1 MKNASSYKMDGLN
14 QVDRYPDSL
23 KPGYFEVEERD
34 VNDLLTYAVEL
45 SKQFNYFTLDDKADG
60 TWEDFFLAD
69 ANVMIR
75 IFSKF
80 DVNRFIRVYDSLRSR
95 VLEHIEESDE
105 KELLGEFEQ
114 LMDFIHQ
121 FTVSQLMMRMNLK
134 KVEHAEHFLELTEF
148 KKIVTAFDGYSI
160 DLARFIPFYE
170 DAGKKFGDS
179 ISLKL
184 QIDPGLYS
192 KESTGME
199 EPSFFAG
206 ETIIEKISDAL
217 SFIDKLFEN
226 LGANYYR
233 IAEASRYYLD
243 NHSGKAIFYP
253 PHIGLLLA
261 FLNLYQTLGKHL
273 NRFTQKHLD
282 FYYKEDLGI
291 KRLQQEA
298 DKVHL
303 VFSLNPSVREF
314 VIKKGERVLTGLQGQ
329 SSPVIFRI
337 DEDITLRHT
346 KVVELKTIYKT
357 EVRKLQAKNKGHADA
372 SVTEIKIYCEDNPVA
387 EPADFITK
395 KKRIYSWPVLGED
408 QKDLVKKSR
417 TMNDANIGLS
427 VASPLFY
434 AIDGKRI
441 FTLQFYISK
450 ASFELFEEYV
460 QKYGKAYQANSELA
474 KQFSGINQE
483 VIVFDIL
490 ARAFNIKITGPAGW
504 IIIDQYR
511 VSLEKDGKN
520 NNYFQVEFELG
531 QKDQPVQE
539 YDPVLHGADFDVQ
552 WPMVSIFLNN
562 NAFFHPYTFFQ
573 FIKINKVSINVKVE
587 GSTRLQLQ
595 NNFGKVTNASPFHL
609 FGPQPEAG
617 SFFDIRNTNIFNR
630 FTKDFSVKISWLDLP
645 KVIGGFET
653 YYDAY
658 DSNIKNDSFKVT
670 LNVLTKD
677 VYQGEETGKVVL
689 DLFKMNE
696 QYLDTQTVFA
706 DPAFERYVFDNA
718 PLLSKEE
725 MINTGQFFPDGAIRV
740 ELIKPD
746 EAFGHKIYPSVFPAV
761 VMHNSGGLLGGIF
774 RKKWPIPNLPYA
786 PKVKAVTV
794 DYELEYSEELVA
806 QKKGINQHS
815 QVSLFHFHPF
825 GYRQIYPQNHSTQI
839 DFIPPVVNKANL
851 YIGLTELKPGME
863 LNLLFQLDEHNFLPV
878 ENEEE
883 PVRWYYLVKDE
894 WIPLKKRAVLI
905 DDTYQFI
912 NSGIVKLSIP
922 LDISPGNTILNP
934 SCYWLRASCDAFIR
948 TRVKAVIAQA
958 VTATRVMDPA
968 ADTFADFKLEAGL
981 LKEFSRKIPQV
992 LSIQQPFRSFGG
1004 RATESDKSYYTRVSG
1019 ILGHKQRLVTARD
1032 IAECILGRFPNEIYK
1047 VICYNGYA
1055 GQYNYRPGPALQ
1067 VVLLPFIEH
1076 LSFFK
1081 IAEPRVKI
1089 STIYTIHQY
1098 LKDLVSPFFK
1108 NQLEVRNPDYET
1120 VKVVCSVIFKYD
1132 QSGENTG
1139 NYIQLLNN
1147 DLRKMISPWLFE
1159 TGMEV
1164 MTDGYIYPS
1173 EILNFI
1179 KKCSYV
1185 QYVTGF
1191 TMLHFY
1197 HCYNTST
1204 GKMEARF
1211 VDSSELKLTLLKV
1224 YLPGAVFIAAEHN
1237 DITTVEK
1244 PGYLPAPD
1252 TGIQRLVIGSEFV
1265 VNAAHKKSEYIENTD
1280 DPHGRDNDEIDIY
1293 FKTKL

>member
-14 QVDRYPDSL
+14 QLDRYPDSL

-45 SKQFNYFTLDDKADG
+45 SKQFKYFTLDDKADG

-95 VLEHIEESDE
+95 LLEHIEESDE
-105 KELLGEFEQ
+105 RELLGEFEQ
-114 LMDFIHQ
+114 LMNFIHQ

-134 KVEHAEHFLELTEF
+134 RFGHSEHFLELTAF
-148 KKIVTAFDGYSI
+148 KKIVTAFDGYGIELES
-160 DLARFIPFYE
+160 FIPFYE
-170 DAGKKFGDS
+170 DAAKKFGDS

-184 QIDPGLYS
+184 QVDPVLYTGD
-192 KESTGME
+192 STRQE
-199 EPSFFAG
+199 EPEFFAG
-206 ETIIEKISDAL
+206 ETIAEKIADAL

-226 LGANYYR
+226 LGVNYFR
-233 IAEASRYYLD
+233 IAEASRNYLD
-243 NHSGKAIFYP
+243 NPSGKEISYP
-253 PHIGLLLA
+253 PHLGLLLA
-261 FLNLYQTLGKHL
+261 FLDLYQTLGKQL

-291 KRLQQEA
+291 KPRIPEP

-303 VFSLNPSVREF
+303 LFTINPSVRDF
-314 VIKKGERVLTGLQGQ
+314 VIKRGEPVLTGLKGQ
-329 SSPVIFRI
+329 SSPEIFAV

-357 EVRKLQAKNKGHADA
+357 GVKKLLTKKKGHADN
-372 SVTEIKIYCEDNPVA
+372 SVIEMKLYCADNPVV
-387 EPADFITK
+387 EPADFIAK
-395 KKRIYSWPVLGED
+395 KKRILSWPVLGED
-408 QKDLVKKSR
+408 QNDLVKKSR
-417 TMNDANIGLS
+417 TMKDADTGLS

-434 AIDGKRI
+434 AVDGKRS
-441 FTLQFYISK
+441 FTIQFYICK
-450 ASFELFEEYV
+450 ASYGLFENFIQQYV
-460 QKYGKAYQANSELA
+460 KAYQANSELDWRF
-474 KQFSGINQE
+474 KGISRE
-483 VIVFDIL
+483 VIVYDVL
-490 ARAFNIKITGPAGW
+490 NNAFNIKITGPVGW
-504 IIIDQYR
+504 IAIDDYR
-511 VSLEKDGKN
+511 VRLEKDGLN
-520 NNYFQVEFELG
+520 YYFQIEFELG
-531 QKDQPVQE
+531 HKDQPVHE
-539 YDPVLHGADFDVQ
+539 YDALIHGAAFNVQ

-562 NAFFHPYTFFQ
+562 NAFFHPYTFLQ
-573 FIKINKVSINVKVE
+573 HIKVNRVSINTKVE
-587 GSTRLQLQ
+587 GSTRVQLQ

-609 FGPQPEAG
+609 FGPLPEPG

-645 KVIGGFET
+645 KVFGGFNT
-653 YYDAY
+653 YYKEY
-658 DSNIKNDSFKVT
+658 HSNIKNDSFKVT

-677 VYQGEETGKVVL
+677 VYQGEESRKVVL

-696 QYLDTQTVFA
+696 QYLDTQTVFT
-706 DPAFERYVFDNA
+706 DPAFERYVFDNS

-725 MINTGQFFPDGAIRV
+725 MINTGQFVPDGAVRI
-740 ELIKPD
+740 ELIKPAD
-746 EAFGHKIYPSVFPAV
+746 AFGHKLYPSVFPAV
-761 VMHNSGGLLGGIF
+761 VMHNSGGLFGGIF
-774 RKKWPIPNLPYA
+774 RKKWPIPNQPYA

-794 DYELEYSEELVA
+794 DYELEYSEELTA
-806 QKKGINQHS
+806 QKNSTDQHS
-815 QVSLFHFHPF
+815 QVSLFHFFPF
-825 GYRQIYPQNHSTQI
+825 GYRQVYPKNNSNEI
-839 DFIPPVVNKANL
+839 DFIPPVDSKANL
-851 YIGLTELKPGME
+851 YIGLTELRPGME

-878 ENEEE
+878 ENKEE
-883 PVRWYYLVKDE
+883 PVRWHYLVKDE
-894 WIPLKKRAVLI
+894 WIPLKERAVLM

-912 NSGIVKLSIP
+912 NSGIIKLGIP
-922 LDISPGNTILNP
+922 MDISTGSTILNP
-934 SCYWLRASCDAFIR
+934 SFYWLRASSDGFIR

-958 VTATRVMDPA
+958 VTATRILSPAGETPMDL
-968 ADTFADFKLEAGL
+968 KLEPGL

-992 LSIQQPFRSFGG
+992 LSVQQPFRSFGG
-1004 RATESDKSYYTRVSG
+1004 RVKESDKSYYTRVSG
-1019 ILGHKQRLVTARD
+1019 ILGNKQRLVTAKD
-1032 IAECILGRFPNEIYK
+1032 IAESILERFPDEVYK

-1055 GQYNYRPGPALQ
+1055 SQYNYRPGPALQ
-1067 VVLLPFIEH
+1067 VVLLPVIEH
-1076 LSFFK
+1076 LTFFK
-1081 IAEPRVKI
+1081 IAEPKVKI
-1089 STIYTIHQY
+1089 STIYDIHKH
-1098 LKDLVSPFFK
+1098 LKGLVSPFFK

-1120 VKVVCSVIFKYD
+1120 VKVVCSVIFKYNL
-1132 QSGENTG
+1132 SGENTG
-1139 NYIQLLNN
+1139 SYIQLLNN

-1159 TGMEV
+1159 SGMEV

-1197 HCYNTST
+1197 NCFNTST
-1204 GKMEARF
+1204 GKMEARI
-1211 VDSSELKLTLLKV
+1211 VDSSAMKLTLLKV

-1237 DITTVEK
+1237 DITPIEK
-1244 PGYLPAPD
+1244 PGYLPAPN

-1265 VNAAHKKSEYIENTD
+1265 INAVHDKSEYIDN
-1280 DPHGRDNDEIDIY
+1280 RDEQEAHDNEEIDIY